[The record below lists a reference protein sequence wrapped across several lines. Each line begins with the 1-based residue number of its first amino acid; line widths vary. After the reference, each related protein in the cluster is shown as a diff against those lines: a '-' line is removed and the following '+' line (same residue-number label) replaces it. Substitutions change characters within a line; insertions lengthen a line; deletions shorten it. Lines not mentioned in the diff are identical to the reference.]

1 MSSARRSSGW
11 LYPPLSRPPS
21 GQHNQ
26 ARLGLSAAGVE
37 AWNSESVR
45 RFQAL
50 ERERHVIRLLDRYG
64 LRPLG
69 GKKILDVGCGA
80 GKWLRDLI
88 DWGAD
93 PESVY
98 GVELLPAS
106 AAKARRLL
114 PETVTIECGDVAS
127 LSFPAAT
134 FDIVL
139 QSSVF
144 TSVLDD
150 EVRRAMAAEMLRVMR
165 PNGVILWYD
174 MLPKRAWSSYLRPV
188 TKDELHMLFPEC
200 RFDLRRITLAPLL
213 TRMVAPRSWR
223 ACSALSRIPALC
235 SHQLGIIR
243 RPSARS

>member
-11 LYPPLSRPPS
+11 LYPPSFPQPL
-21 GQHNQ
+21 GQPGQ
-26 ARLGLSAAGVE
+26 PRLGFSAAGRVSR
-37 AWNSESVR
+37 NGESVD

-50 ERERHVIRLLDRYG
+50 EREGDVIQLLDRHG
-64 LRPLG
+64 LTPLDD
-69 GKKILDVGCGA
+69 KKILEVGCGA

-93 PESVY
+93 PKSVY

-106 AAKARRLL
+106 AVKARRLL
-114 PETVTIECGDVAS
+114 PPTVTIECGDVAT

-139 QSSVF
+139 QACVF

-150 EVRRAMAAEMLRVMR
+150 EVRRAMAAEMLRVLR

-188 TKDELHMLFPEC
+188 TRDELHVLFPGC
-200 RFDLRRITLAPLL
+200 RFDLRRVTLALPL
-213 TRMVAPRSWR
+213 TRMMAPRSWR
-223 ACSALSRIPALC
+223 ACAALSRISALC

-243 RPSARS
+243 RPPARS